1 MTTVVNLSMIEQ
13 IIRQKHFMNL
23 KNKYFFK
30 LKDNWEKRY
39 DADDDTSDADEE
51 EEERLRKRRRIEIGL
66 SNPYLLE
73 FSDSP
78 PTLELG
84 EALWYKAIGFDNRY
98 SFK

>member
-30 LKDNWEKRY
+30 LVDNWETNRY
-39 DADDDTSDADEE
+39 DADDDTDDEE

-84 EALWYKAIGFDNRY
+84 EALWYKAIGFDNRF
-98 SFK
+98 SFN